1 MIDSKKMCCGRKEL
15 PICGDGRKSI
25 CLLNLRGRRE
35 GGALTFPAGAK
46 DANNDLSLTFE
57 MVKENIDG

>member
-1 MIDSKKMCCGRKEL
+1 M
-15 PICGDGRKSI
+15 PICGADRKSI

-35 GGALTFPAGAK
+35 GGSLTFPAGAK